1 MRNRHPLS
9 IRPLL
14 ALAAALSVSVVCL
27 AAEIDADTDADVAS
41 DSGYPPTVDVSEVEP
56 IAIRLSPLE
65 ELGYYD
71 ADDIYVRDVLE
82 GEHAFLAVRVETA
95 DGRPIQNAKPT
106 VEITGSSQQLNG
118 IEFALPGAS
127 DEYGIYEFVVLPGA
141 MGRDEVEL
149 VLGDSRTVL
158 RLNIISLRAAGFPL
172 PPVVE
177 GGIPWDTL
185 LEAKIEYKDQFLE
198 AEFPETLTAKAGQ
211 QVKLSGFM
219 MPLDPDLKQK
229 RFLLTASPPSCFFHV
244 PGGPAGA
251 VEVLAPEG
259 IEATWD
265 PIVLEGRF
273 EPLSRSEQG
282 LVYRLQDARQLKP

>member
-1 MRNRHPLS
+1 MTLQQLGTR
-9 IRPLL
+9 
-14 ALAAALSVSVVCL
+14 LSVALVTWIGVGLACF
-27 AAEIDADTDADVAS
+27 AAESDFSS
-41 DSGYPPTVDVSEVEP
+41 DSEFPPAVDVSTVAP
-56 IAIRLSPLE
+56 IAIRLAPLE

-82 GEHAFLAVRVETA
+82 GEHVFLAVRVETA
-95 DGRPIQNAKPT
+95 DGQPIHNAKPKIA
-106 VEITGSSQQLNG
+106 ITGASRELEG

-127 DEYGIYEFVVLPGA
+127 DEYGIFEFVVLPGP

-158 RLNIISLRAAGFPL
+158 RLNIISLRAAGFPM

-177 GGIPWDTL
+177 GGIPWNAL
-185 LEAKIEYKDQFLE
+185 LEAKIEYRDQYLE
-198 AEFPETLTAKAGQ
+198 AKFPEALTAKAGQ

-219 MPLDPDLKQK
+219 MPLDPDLTQK

-251 VEVLAPEG
+251 VEVLAPKG
-259 IEATWD
+259 IEATWN

-273 EPLSRSEQG
+273 EPMTRSEIG
-282 LVYRLQDARQLKP
+282 IVYRLLDARQLKQ